1 MMKRKTAFVTI
12 PALCLVL
19 SQTAWADIPSV
30 VSGDV
35 SEVVTLG
42 EYKGLELEKTVR
54 PVTDEQV
61 DVEIETDL
69 SVTTEDAGDGPVE
82 SGDIAVIDYEGKKDG
97 VAFDG
102 GTAEDYPLE
111 IGSGTFIPGFEDGVI
126 GMMKGETKDIDLTF
140 PENYG
145 NEDLAGQDV
154 VFTVTLK
161 SVERI
166 PELSD
171 EWVKENTDAE
181 TIDEYK
187 AQVREKLEKEAES
200 DADTDLRAAAFQK
213 IVENS
218 TFNEI
223 PEKDIE
229 PGEKYQREY
238 VESMAGYFG
247 MELEDMLAAQG
258 YTMEQFDEE
267 CRAYGEDQAKT
278 MYVLEAIREAENI
291 EITDDDAAEIMQPY
305 IDMYQ
310 VETVDDL
317 IEMFDEDD
325 IYRTVVSEMVINFV
339 IDNAVIT
346 ETASAE
352 DADEEAEEVVEEA
365 VEEAEEAVEEAEE
378 VAEEEETAAK
388 TEEVTEEAA
397 ETETAE

>member
-1 MMKRKTAFVTI
+1 MKRKTALVTI
-12 PALCLVL
+12 PAFCLVL
-19 SQTAWADIPSV
+19 SQTAWAEIPSI
-30 VSGDV
+30 VSEDV

-42 EYKGLELEKTVR
+42 EYKGLELEKTVI

-61 DVEIETDL
+61 DAEIETDVSL
-69 SVTTEDAGDGPVE
+69 TTEDAGDGPVE
-82 SGDIAVIDYEGKKDG
+82 SGDIAVIDYEGKQDG

-102 GTAEDYPLE
+102 GTAEDYSLE

-126 GMMKGETKDIDLTF
+126 GMMKGETKDIELTF
-140 PENYG
+140 PEDYG
-145 NEDLAGQDV
+145 NDKLAGQDV
-154 VFTVTLK
+154 VFTVTVK

-171 EWVKENTDAE
+171 EWVKKNTDVE

-187 AQVREKLEKEAES
+187 AQVREKLEKEADS
-200 DADTDLRAAAFQK
+200 DADTNLRADAYQK

-218 TFNEI
+218 TFGEI

-258 YTMEQFDEE
+258 YSMEEFEEE
-267 CRAYGEDQAKT
+267 CKAFGEDQAKT
-278 MYVLEAIREAENI
+278 LYVLEAIREAENI
-291 EITDDDAAEIMQPY
+291 EITDEDATEVMQPY

-325 IYRTVVSEMVINFV
+325 IYRTVVSEVVINYV

-346 ETASAE
+346 ETTAAE
-352 DADEEAEEVVEEA
+352 ETVEEAEET
-365 VEEAEEAVEEAEE
+365 VEEAEEAVEEAAEDAVEE
-378 VAEEEETAAK
+378 AEEAVEDENTEEKEETDAK
-388 TEEVTEEAA
+388 
-397 ETETAE
+397 

>member
-1 MMKRKTAFVTI
+1 MKRKTALVTI
-12 PALCLVL
+12 PAFCLVL
-19 SQTAWADIPSV
+19 SQTAWAEIPSI
-30 VSGDV
+30 VSEDV

-42 EYKGLELEKTVR
+42 EYKGLELEKTVI

-61 DVEIETDL
+61 DAEIETDVSL
-69 SVTTEDAGDGPVE
+69 TTEDAGDGPVE
-82 SGDIAVIDYEGKKDG
+82 SGDIAVIDYEGKQDG

-102 GTAEDYPLE
+102 GTAEDYSLE

-126 GMMKGETKDIDLTF
+126 GMMKGETKDIELTF
-140 PENYG
+140 PEDYG
-145 NEDLAGQDV
+145 NEKLAGQDV
-154 VFTVTLK
+154 VFTVTVK

-171 EWVKENTDAE
+171 EWVKKNTDVE

-187 AQVREKLEKEAES
+187 AQVREKLEKEADS
-200 DADTDLRAAAFQK
+200 DADTNLRADAYQK

-218 TFNEI
+218 TFGEI

-258 YTMEQFDEE
+258 YSMEEFEEE
-267 CRAYGEDQAKT
+267 CKAFGEDQAKT
-278 MYVLEAIREAENI
+278 LYVLEAIREAENI
-291 EITDDDAAEIMQPY
+291 EITDEDATEVMQPY

-325 IYRTVVSEMVINFV
+325 IYRTVVSEVVINYV

-346 ETASAE
+346 ETTAAE
-352 DADEEAEEVVEEA
+352 ETVEEAEET
-365 VEEAEEAVEEAEE
+365 VEEAEEAVEEAAEDAVEE
-378 VAEEEETAAK
+378 AEEAVEDENTEEKEETDAK
-388 TEEVTEEAA
+388 
-397 ETETAE
+397 

>member
-1 MMKRKTAFVTI
+1 MKRKTALVTI
-12 PALCLVL
+12 PAFCLVL
-19 SQTAWADIPSV
+19 SQTAWAEIPSI
-30 VSGDV
+30 VSEDV

-42 EYKGLELEKTVR
+42 EYKGLELEKTVI

-61 DVEIETDL
+61 DAEIETDVSL
-69 SVTTEDAGDGPVE
+69 TTEDAGDGPVE

-102 GTAEDYPLE
+102 GTAEDYSLE

-126 GMMKGETKDIDLTF
+126 GMMKGETKDIELTF
-140 PENYG
+140 PEDYG
-145 NEDLAGQDV
+145 NEKLAGQDV
-154 VFTVTLK
+154 VFTVTVK

-171 EWVKENTDAE
+171 EWVKKNTDVE

-187 AQVREKLEKEAES
+187 AQVREKLEKEADS
-200 DADTDLRAAAFQK
+200 DADTNLRADAYQK

-218 TFNEI
+218 TFGEI

-258 YTMEQFDEE
+258 YSMEEFEEE
-267 CRAYGEDQAKT
+267 CKAFGEDQAKT
-278 MYVLEAIREAENI
+278 LYVLEAIREAENI
-291 EITDDDAAEIMQPY
+291 EITDEDATEVMQPY

-325 IYRTVVSEMVINFV
+325 IYRTVVSEVVINYV

-346 ETASAE
+346 ETTAAE
-352 DADEEAEEVVEEA
+352 ETVEEAEET
-365 VEEAEEAVEEAEE
+365 VEEAEEAVEEAAEDAVEE
-378 VAEEEETAAK
+378 AEEAVEDENTEEKEETDAK
-388 TEEVTEEAA
+388 
-397 ETETAE
+397 